1 MEGGRRLTSFS
12 HGAGCG
18 CKLGPDQLAEVLRG
32 VSLPTAPPELLVG
45 TDTGD
50 DAAVWRTSDGHALV
64 ATLDY
69 FTPIV
74 DDPYDWGRIA
84 ATNAMS
90 DVYAMGGTPF
100 LGLNIVNWPVDDLP
114 TEMLGRVLQGGV
126 DAATGAGVAVVG
138 GHSIT
143 DPEPKYGMVVV
154 GSVDPDRMFTNASA
168 RPGDRLYLTKPLGLG
183 IISTAVKR
191 GVAPA
196 DLITTAV
203 DLMTTTNAAGAAAMV
218 EAQASAATDITG
230 FGLLGHLHKMLL
242 ASGCGATVR
251 AGDVPLID
259 GVRGLA
265 RDGVVPGGTQR
276 NHDFVDAATD
286 WAGLDREEQLVLAD
300 AQTSGGL
307 LIATPDPEA
316 LEAALT
322 ARGVLVA
329 PIGEVVLGPA
339 GSIRVEGRLAG

>member
-1 MEGGRRLTSFS
+1 
-12 HGAGCG
+12 
-18 CKLGPDQLAEVLRG
+18 
-32 VSLPTAPPELLVG
+32 
-45 TDTGD
+45 
-50 DAAVWRTSDGHALV
+50 
-64 ATLDY
+64 
-69 FTPIV
+69 
-74 DDPYDWGRIA
+74 
-84 ATNAMS
+84 
-90 DVYAMGGTPF
+90 
-100 LGLNIVNWPVDDLP
+100 
-114 TEMLGRVLQGGV
+114 
-126 DAATGAGVAVVG
+126 
-138 GHSIT
+138 
-143 DPEPKYGMVVV
+143 
-154 GSVDPDRMFTNASA
+154 
-168 RPGDRLYLTKPLGLG
+168 
-183 IISTAVKR
+183 
-191 GVAPA
+191 
-196 DLITTAV
+196 
-203 DLMTTTNAAGAAAMV
+203 MTTTNAAASAAMV
-218 EAQASAATDITG
+218 EAEASAATDITG

-329 PIGEVVLGPA
+329 PIGEVVQGPA